1 MVLALRLLVDVMH
14 KLFKYYILTQASF
27 FSTLRQLRWW
37 LQKLISRPGLND
49 DCGSYSKP
57 LNYHGWQFYAMLS
70 FLASCYCILVK
81 NGCEKWEM
89 FMMGFNVGK
98 VRALSAFAYT
108 FSVLMKTFQPTPLS
122 SLMQQTF
129 GWAWNSHRK
138 YMSKFQNKYK
148 FKKEC
153 IIITYNTEEKETK
166 KKDQVSCFHSILIF
180 FA

>member
-89 FMMGFNVGK
+89 FMMGFSVGQNTCSVSFRLYIFSPYENISANTTKFFNATNVWLGLK
-98 VRALSAFAYT
+98 
-108 FSVLMKTFQPTPLS
+108 LS
-122 SLMQQTF
+122 S
-129 GWAWNSHRK
+129 
-138 YMSKFQNKYK
+138 
-148 FKKEC
+148 
-153 IIITYNTEEKETK
+153 
-166 KKDQVSCFHSILIF
+166 
-180 FA
+180 